1 MINLRCAALYALFLA
16 QGQAGLYQG
25 VLISTQCILIISPF
39 LKFPLCIVSCARA
52 SWAAVYHGVL
62 IGTQCISM
70 TKLKKGGSY
79 SSGNG
84 CDMVYM
90 FTCKQQISH
99 SLLKMVLVMLMRMVM
114 PVQYD
119 KDVVLVVYVA
129 FVGNGVKASP
139 SVIRVGY
146 SS

>member
-1 MINLRCAALYALFLA
+1 MIWITCLLVN
-16 QGQAGLYQG
+16 
-25 VLISTQCILIISPF
+25 SS
-39 LKFPLCIVSCARA
+39 VS
-52 SWAAVYHGVL
+52 S
-62 IGTQCISM
+62 
-70 TKLKKGGSY
+70 
-79 SSGNG
+79 
-84 CDMVYM
+84 
-90 FTCKQQISH
+90 ISH

-129 FVGNGVKASP
+129 FVGNVVKAHP